1 MKSSTA
7 NHTHVLAR
15 STCIPPQYLS
25 SFRTYIYFVSWTPA
39 HPCPCV
45 CAQVAAQELQL
56 DQLRR
61 PPLHSAPDSV
71 KETKLGAVRRSVDH
85 LSGTFGFG
93 ALDEVPLGSSYQSV
107 LRSSMGSSDVLLDTM
122 SEYSQEYHLTDQAI
136 ADMLHSVGS
145 PDRRSVGS
153 PDRRRGVNGVGAG
166 GGRKVSK
173 SHHKARLSVDSILS
187 RKSLFKDASV
197 AGKGEE
203 GANKKRRW
211 I

>member
-1 MKSSTA
+1 M
-7 NHTHVLAR
+7 
-15 STCIPPQYLS
+15 
-25 SFRTYIYFVSWTPA
+25 
-39 HPCPCV
+39 
-45 CAQVAAQELQL
+45 AAQELQL

-85 LSGTFGFG
+85 LPGTFGFG

-136 ADMLHSVGS
+136 ADMLH
-145 PDRRSVGS
+145 SVGS